1 MAVPEKF
8 KSMFDYVFV
17 DLDDTIFNTRQFKA
31 DIFKIL
37 SVFGVKEDDFNLSYK
52 TAAEAPMFG
61 YYDYTFEKQLEA
73 LRQMGYVLDDKII
86 ITLNSLF
93 NNNYAVSDAE
103 DFLQFLQCKAKE
115 IILLTAGNHFFQDK
129 KIRNTYLLKYFD
141 RMKIIDG
148 GKDLIL
154 ERINLDK
161 NKVLFVNDNLEEN
174 KIITQKFPQV
184 LVLSQ
189 VNTTYWTVDDYKN
202 AGLNYFENLK
212 SMKEFLNKYQNK
224 C

>member
-1 MAVPEKF
+1 
-8 KSMFDYVFV
+8 MFDYVFV
-17 DLDDTIFNTRQFKA
+17 DLDDTIFNNRQFKA

-37 SVFGVKEDDFNLSYK
+37 SVFGVKEADFNSAYK
-52 TAAEAPMFG
+52 NAAELPMFG
-61 YYDYTFEKQLEA
+61 YFDYTFEKQLEA
-73 LRQMGYVLDDKII
+73 LRQMGYILDDEVI

-93 NNNYAVSDAE
+93 NNNYAMPDAE

-141 RMKIIDG
+141 RMEITDG

-154 ERINLDK
+154 EKINLNK
-161 NKVLFVNDNLEEN
+161 YKVLFINDNLEEN
-174 KIITQKFPQV
+174 KMIAQKFPEV
-184 LVLSQ
+184 LLLSQ
-189 VNTTYWTVDDYKN
+189 VNTTYWAEEEYKN
-202 AGLNYFENLK
+202 AGLVYFQNLAEMK
-212 SMKEFLNKYQNK
+212 SYILKDQQLS